1 MKKSSKEKVNKF
13 VKGSISILL
22 AFLLTG
28 VLSLGALLVEG
39 SRYQEAKKQLEESSL
54 NSALSLLAFF
64 DSDLESRFGLYGI
77 DSETTSADAFLSY
90 LLFNSDCTDGGVYD
104 ANNISQLYDV
114 TSGTYE
120 LKYDLANYQVLKRQI
135 LEYEKY
141 RAPLNMASEMLD
153 IDKMIKELKK
163 NIEKAIPGLEKMLD
177 VCDSVVEIAE
187 AIKALYCLYKDV
199 QQLQMTIGYTDSLG
213 DMANQAAGIFWE
225 SVESLFSDEEWPS
238 HDPTYDAA
246 YNAFKTAVDNKV
258 QYMKTTPVPPD
269 PGPKPTDDVDGL
281 YSTYQTALKKYE
293 TASLMLEM
301 LEAAEEL
308 GYFDTNGIVDSSSKI
323 TDIFDENI
331 TETTVKDKLNL
342 TKNSTR
348 NEFVTALNN
357 KIPSILS
364 DSDKLTT
371 FKSSDIEDLISS
383 FESTIPGL
391 QSDMQRK
398 YSTYSAANAR
408 LTEWNQKNNAVI
420 EYNEKISDYNEQINS
435 TKSDLVTVIGVITGE
450 LGDYK
455 TSLTSVTTALDKAD
469 AALKEIENSSN
480 NVVEDE
486 DTEPGI
492 FAEIKS
498 NFITPEIQKPDN
510 GITFLNAQKDKL
522 NNLSADDIDA
532 SYNFSSNFNTGDL
545 FIDGKYFMSKT
556 AATGFVGM
564 LAGLYVLEGMSEL
577 INILKAMWKLV
588 KVLQPFPSTYNWD
601 CNVNLNPSTTSI
613 LPSKINGG
621 AGSNEASNS
630 GDIADI
636 SAMLDEARSMLG
648 AGYSGDLNLVDPN
661 IRVPEA
667 ELSNELSTRI
677 TNLSNNLAKLM
688 GSSTT
693 ESLIGNPVWPF
704 ISTIFKLIELIP
716 TLIEIINDL
725 IFVAQHF
732 EEAVEIIISSLGENL
747 LLNQYIIDEFPNRT
761 SDKDGNKFNNE
772 ISGYSGDKRQ
782 YFPDNSKPVQT
793 FSGAQVEYVI
803 GGSYSEKQNQ
813 QNCFWS
819 IFAIRAINNIFGVL
833 TDSTVMEL
841 IGACNIAAPLVFILW
856 VYLES
861 NIDMNMLV
869 SRMEVP
875 LIKTE
880 IILSPNTLMSNVEQ
894 IIGAFEDI
902 DEEEAMEEEL
912 SFAAMKVDNVTKQ
925 LLSTDGFFKMKY
937 DNYLWFFLFFTPNQT
952 KVMRVADLIQMEMRF
967 KKQSKG
973 TNFQLQNLHTYVRCE
988 AEGTFNSILPVLS
1001 LSDNSLNGR
1010 GFKVSCVKY
1019 VGY

>member
-1 MKKSSKEKVNKF
+1 MKKTTKDKVNKF
-13 VKGSISILL
+13 VKGSISIFL

-39 SRYQEAKKQLEESSL
+39 SRYQQAKKQLEESSIT
-54 NSALSLLAFF
+54 SALSLLAFY
-64 DSDLESRFGLYGI
+64 DTDLEKRFGLYGI
-77 DSETTSADAFLSY
+77 DSETTSADAFLNY
-90 LLFNSDCTDGGVYD
+90 LLFNSDCTEDGVYS
-104 ANNISQLYDV
+104 ANNISQLYNV
-114 TSGTYE
+114 TSGSYE

-177 VCDSVVEIAE
+177 VCESVAEIAE

-199 QQLQMTIGYTDSLG
+199 QQLQMTIGGADTLG
-213 DMANQAAGIFWE
+213 DMSNQFFGQAWE
-225 SVESLFSDEEWPS
+225 AVEGLFSDEEWPS
-238 HDPTYDAA
+238 HDPTYEEA
-246 YNAFKTAVDNKV
+246 YTAFQNAVNAKV

-308 GYFDTNGIVDSSSKI
+308 GYFDDKGLVNANSKVEDLLDK
-323 TDIFDENI
+323 DIIEDELKKFD
-331 TETTVKDKLNL
+331 L

-348 NEFVTALNN
+348 DQFVTAINN
-357 KIPSILS
+357 KVTSVMS
-364 DSDKLTT
+364 SGNKLTT
-371 FKSSDIEDLISS
+371 FKDTDIEGLITAL
-383 FESTIPGL
+383 ETTVPTL
-391 QSDMQRK
+391 QTDMQSK
-398 YSTYSAANAR
+398 YNSYSVANAK
-408 LTEWNQKNNAVI
+408 LTEWNRKNNAVI
-420 EYNEKISDYNEQINS
+420 QYNQNISNYNQTINT
-435 TKSDLVTVIGVITGE
+435 TKADLVTVIGVITEE
-450 LGDYK
+450 LGSYK
-455 TSLTSVTTALDKAD
+455 GSLESVTEALDKAD
-469 AALKEIENSSN
+469 AALKAIEEN
-480 NVVEDE
+480 NGEDE
-486 DTEPGI
+486 DVDPDI
-492 FAEIKS
+492 FSEIKS
-498 NFITPEIQKPDN
+498 NFITPEIQKPDS
-510 GITFLNAQKDKL
+510 GITFLNAQKEKL

-532 SYNFSSNFNTGDL
+532 SYNFGSNFNKGQL
-545 FIDGKYFMSKT
+545 FVDGAYFMSKS
-556 AATGFVGM
+556 AATGFCGM
-564 LAGLYVLEGMSEL
+564 LAGLYVLEGMSEI

-588 KVLQPFPSTYNWD
+588 SLLQPFPSTYEWD
-601 CNVNLNPSTTSI
+601 CVVELNPSTTNI
-613 LPSKINGG
+613 LPSRINGG
-621 AGSNEASNS
+621 AGTNESPN
-630 GDIADI
+630 GDDIADI
-636 SAMLDEARSMLG
+636 SAMLNDAKNTLG
-648 AGYSGDLNLVDPN
+648 SAHTGDINSVDPN
-661 IRVPEA
+661 IRIPEA
-667 ELSNELSTRI
+667 ELSNEIASRI
-677 TNLSNNLAKLM
+677 TNLSNNLSKLM

-693 ESLIGNPVWPF
+693 ASLVSNPVWPF
-704 ISTIFKLIELIP
+704 IATIFKLLELIP
-716 TLIEIINDL
+716 TMVEIVYDL
-725 IFVAQHF
+725 IYVAQHF
-732 EEAVEIIISSLGENL
+732 EEAIQIMISSLGENL

-772 ISGYSGDKRQ
+772 IGGYSGDKRQ
-782 YFPDNSKPVQT
+782 YFPDNTKPVQT

-803 GGSYSEKQNQ
+803 GGSYSEKANQ

-833 TDSTVMEL
+833 TDSTAMEL

-880 IILSPNTLMSNVEQ
+880 IILSPNTLMSNIEQ
-894 IIGAFEDI
+894 ICSAFEDI
-902 DEEEAMEEEL
+902 DEEEAIEEEL
-912 SFAAMKVDNVTKQ
+912 SYAGMKIDNVTKQ
-925 LLSTDGFFKMKY
+925 LLTTDGMFKMKY

-952 KVMRVADLIQMEMRF
+952 KVMRVADLMQMEMRF
-967 KKQSKG
+967 AKQSKG

-988 AEGTFNSILPVLS
+988 AEGTFNSILPVIS